1 MGNETFEKE
10 YLELLDKHDIPVA
23 VIMYQ
28 HGTTLCIRGAADDE
42 DPISQI
48 RCQELGALASK
59 VVKDMKESKT

>member
-48 RCQELGALASK
+48 RAKQLSQLASK
-59 VVKDMKESKT
+59 AAKKMKESKL